1 MQQTEVVF
9 QGITYEDIK
18 RGFEQVVSACKPN
31 KPNLLYLDVSYL
43 YTWNLEDV
51 PFIGRFTD
59 EMRAAQT
66 VDKKGVMRNPLQLE
80 WHRYLERWYRGEW
93 VMLYGKLIRPKKIV
107 RTIDRVVNEF
117 MERIAA
123 AMAGH
128 GDFAPMKWHAIGDG
142 AEAGTSA
149 SPSDTALVSELDRI
163 DVTKDKGGGGI
174 TVDGSVFMCIGNHD
188 TFSPGGDMTEMGMFD
203 ADLPGAGASDVPI
216 IDDRMGDHSIFPDE
230 IEHIAGSDAPGG
242 TIVVYQCAS

>member
-1 MQQTEVVF
+1 MQEVVL

-18 RGFEQVVSACKPN
+18 RAFEQTVKDCGQSKT
-31 KPNLLYLDVSYL
+31 NLLYLDVAYL

-59 EMRAAQT
+59 EMRAAQY
-66 VDKKGVMRNPLQLE
+66 VDEKGVMRNPLQLE
-80 WHRYLERWYRGEW
+80 WHRMLEHWHRGDW
-93 VMLYGKLIRPKKIV
+93 VKLYGKWIRPKQIE

-123 AMAGH
+123 AMAGQ
-128 GDFAPMKWHAIGDG
+128 GDFDAMKYHAIGDG

-149 SPSDTALVSELDRI
+149 SPSDTALVSEVDRI

-188 TFSPGGDMTEMGMFD
+188 TFSTSGDMTEMGMFD
-203 ADLPGAGASDVPI
+203 RELPGAGVDDVPI
-216 IDDRMGDHSIFPDE
+216 IDDRMGDHSIFPNE
-230 IEHIAGSDAPGG
+230 VSHTAGSDAPGG
-242 TIVVYQCAS
+242 TIVVYQCSS